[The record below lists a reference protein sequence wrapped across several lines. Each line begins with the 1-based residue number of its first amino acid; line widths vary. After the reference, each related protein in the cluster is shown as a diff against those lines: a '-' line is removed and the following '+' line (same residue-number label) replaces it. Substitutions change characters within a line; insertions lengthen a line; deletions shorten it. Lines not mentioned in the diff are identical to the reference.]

1 MPLTRRRAS
10 LLASLIFMVSCEKVW
25 KECCR
30 AAGMRP
36 SLPVYGELRESF
48 IGMNA
53 AGTPACVLVAMLQSL
68 AFSREMFARKE
79 MMGGV

>member
-1 MPLTRRRAS
+1 
-10 LLASLIFMVSCEKVW
+10 
-25 KECCR
+25 
-30 AAGMRP
+30 MRP